1 MGDRHSF
8 SATVRSEGSGVFVEV
23 PLDVPSIFGKKRAPV
38 RGAVNGTPFQST
50 VAVYGGRYFLPLN
63 RALRERARVAS
74 GDEVSI
80 VLELD
85 ETERRVE
92 VPEDF
97 ASALRDAHLEGL
109 FDRLS
114 YSHQRAHIEAIEGA
128 QRAATR
134 ERRIQKA
141 LEMIR
146 AK

>member
-8 SATVRSEGSGVFVEV
+8 SATVRLEGPGVFVEV
-23 PLDVPSIFGKKRAPV
+23 PLDVPSIFGRKRAPV
-38 RGAVNGTPFQST
+38 WGAVNGTPFQST
-50 VAVYGGRYFLPLN
+50 VAVYGDRYFLPLN

-97 ASALRDAHLEGL
+97 ASPSGTPTSRV
-109 FDRLS
+109 FS
-114 YSHQRAHIEAIEGA
+114 TVCPTAISGP
-128 QRAATR
+128 TS
-134 ERRIQKA
+134 RRSKEPNEPPSA
-141 LEMIR
+141 NVESKR
-146 AK
+146 PWS

>member
-8 SATVRSEGSGVFVEV
+8 SATVRSEGPGVFVEV

-38 RGAVNGTPFQST
+38 RGAVDGTPFQST

-63 RALRERARVAS
+63 RALRERARVAR

-97 ASALRDAHLEGL
+97 ASALKDAHLEGH
-109 FDRLS
+109 FDKLS
-114 YSHQRAHIEAIEGA
+114 YSHQRL
-128 QRAATR
+128 TS
-134 ERRIQKA
+134 RRSKA
-141 LEMIR
+141 PNEPPPANVVSKKPWR
-146 AK
+146 